1 MANVDFQNIGDLK
14 REDVDPRV
22 RSYFENNAP
31 GYKSFKKQ
39 TETHE
44 STDKG
49 YRIAMWVQR
58 PGGHTF
64 FLPSNSDFNAAVSPQ
79 TQSMYIFPT
88 HYALPMVFQ
97 GNAIRAMERDTKNNV
112 GGQSFMTTLQQY
124 TEAATKRIE
133 MMFYGDGSEALAY
146 SASNIVALGANTLN
160 CTTAAAAT
168 PGQTKGARR
177 LESNGASYNAIN
189 TATGA
194 IRGTFTVTTMGG
206 SSCVINLTSGTISS
220 GDPITDVNSYNRC
233 FRGLGWIIS
242 DQNRTL
248 QGLSTS
254 AYPDLNAP
262 VVDLAGSV
270 LTPAAFENIK
280 TTLMVRNNDETA
292 PNALSC
298 YITPGQFSVLK
309 KQGYSLGWY
318 DRGGSGGDVVKG
330 VAQRYEDGDTT
341 FIRAADQDEDRA
353 YLVKNDCVGSWE
365 EMPFGEYAFDKQTWR
380 MVLGSNQ
387 TGSDNYQRA
396 VGICTQIGI
405 TFPRATAFIKRASI
419 AGVPTQVTSGPI

>member
-1 MANVDFQNIGDLK
+1 MANVDFTNIQDLK

-58 PGGHTF
+58 PGGHTA

-97 GNAIRAMERDTKNNV
+97 GNAIRAMNRDTKDNV

-124 TEAATKRIE
+124 VESATKRIE
-133 MMFYGDGSEALAY
+133 MMFYGDGTGALAY
-146 SASNIVALGANTLN
+146 SSSTISSTGSATLN

-189 TATGA
+189 TTTGA

-206 SSCVINLTSGTISS
+206 ASCTINVTSGTISS
-220 GDPITDVNSYNRC
+220 GDPITDVNSYNRY

-254 AYPDLNAP
+254 TYPDLNAP
-262 VVDLAGSV
+262 VIDLAGAV

-280 TTLMVRNNDETA
+280 ATLMVRNNDETA
-292 PNALSC
+292 VNALSC

-318 DRGGSGGDVVKG
+318 DRGGSGGDTVKG
-330 VAQRYEDGDTT
+330 VAQNYQDGDTT

-365 EMPFGEYAFDKQTWR
+365 EMPFGEYNFDQQSWR
-380 MVLGSNQ
+380 MVLGSNS

-396 VGICTQIGI
+396 IGICTQIGI
-405 TFPRATAFIKRASI
+405 TYPRATAFIKRASI
-419 AGVPTQVTSGPI
+419 SGVVTQVTSGPI